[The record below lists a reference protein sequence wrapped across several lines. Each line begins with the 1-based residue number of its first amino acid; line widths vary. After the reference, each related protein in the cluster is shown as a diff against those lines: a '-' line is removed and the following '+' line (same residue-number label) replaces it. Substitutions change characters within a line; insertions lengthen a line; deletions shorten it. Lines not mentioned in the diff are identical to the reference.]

1 LNTRRRV
8 IFLLIPGLLAAF
20 GAWQWTGARQWTG
33 AWQWT
38 GPRWRGIPTITI
50 VGREDDPRLPA
61 VRDALEFWNRTL
73 ASLPTTFRLGTVI
86 RVDGSVPDAVLRDL
100 SESTLRGS
108 SQHADAFA
116 SFRGDLL
123 IVLSDAEFVSFTSR
137 IGNRML
143 VAIKSEASPPL
154 NLPNVLR
161 NVIAHEL
168 GHALGLRHNSDATTL
183 MCGRPA
189 PCRPAAFSSDSQR
202 MFPLTPTDISRLR
215 ELYPAHWH
223 GE

>member
-8 IFLLIPGLLAAF
+8 IFFLVPGLLAAF
-20 GAWQWTGARQWTG
+20 GARQWTG

-38 GPRWRGIPTITI
+38 GPHWRAVPTVTI

-61 VRDALEFWNRTL
+61 VRDAVEFWNRTL
-73 ASLPTTFRLGTVI
+73 AFLPTSFRLGAIT

-100 SESTLRGS
+100 SESTLRASRLG
-108 SQHADAFA
+108 QPDALA

-123 IVLSDAEFVSFTSR
+123 IVLSDADFVSFTAR
-137 IGNRML
+137 IGNRTL
-143 VAIKSEASPPL
+143 VAIKNGTQPPL
-154 NLPNVLR
+154 NLPNVLP
-161 NVIAHEL
+161 NVVAHEL
-168 GHALGLRHNSDATTL
+168 GHALGLRHNSDPTTL

-189 PCRPAAFSSDSQR
+189 ACRPASFVSDSAR
-202 MFPLTPTDISRLR
+202 MFPLTPADISRLR
-215 ELYPAHWH
+215 ELYPVHWH

>member
-1 LNTRRRV
+1 MNRRLV
-8 IFLLIPGLLAAF
+8 ILLLTVPGLLAAF
-20 GAWQWTGARQWTG
+20 GVPWQWGPH
-33 AWQWT
+33 WQ
-38 GPRWRGIPTITI
+38 GVPTLTV

-61 VRDALEFWNRTL
+61 VRDAVEFWNRTF
-73 ASLPTTFRLGTVI
+73 ASLPTSFRLGMIT
-86 RVDGSVPDAVLRDL
+86 RVDGRVPDEVLRDL

-108 SQHADAFA
+108 RIQQHPDAFA

-123 IVLSDAEFVSFTSR
+123 IVLSDAEFVSFTAR

-143 VAIKSEASPPL
+143 VAIKNAADPLL
-154 NLPNVLR
+154 NLANVLP

-168 GHALGLRHNSDATTL
+168 GHALGLQHNSDPTTL

-189 PCRPAAFSSDSQR
+189 ACRPAAFVGSAR
-202 MFPLTPTDISRLR
+202 MFPLTSADFSRLR
-215 ELYPAHWH
+215 ELYPVRWH

>member
-1 LNTRRRV
+1 M
-8 IFLLIPGLLAAF
+8 PGLLAAF
-20 GAWQWTGARQWTG
+20 GAPWQWLA
-33 AWQWT
+33 
-38 GPRWRGIPTITI
+38 PHWRGVPTLTI
-50 VGREDDPRLPA
+50 VGGADDPRLPA
-61 VRDALEFWNRTL
+61 VRDAVEFWNRTF
-73 ASLPTTFRLGTVI
+73 ASLPTTFRLGTI
-86 RVDGSVPDAVLRDL
+86 TRVDGSVPDEDLRDL
-100 SESTLRGS
+100 SESTPRGLWIQ
-108 SQHADAFA
+108 QHPESFA

-143 VAIKSEASPPL
+143 VAIKNGARAPL
-154 NLPNVLR
+154 NLPNVLP

-168 GHALGLRHNSDATTL
+168 GHALGLQHNSDPTTL

-189 PCRPAAFSSDSQR
+189 PCRPAAFLSDSAR
-202 MFPLTPTDISRLR
+202 MFPLTPADTSRLR